1 MKCHYQFS
9 NEITSRYKVHLK
21 NMLKKTMSV
30 KSLQHQ
36 TLPEVIEVNQ
46 TQNFKTFKLGS
57 KTQKILFKIQC
68 EARYCSKS
76 NVRHSVSRDADK
88 GMKIN
93 IKKGNFQE
101 KER

>member
-1 MKCHYQFS
+1 M
-9 NEITSRYKVHLK
+9 HLK
-21 NMLKKTMSV
+21 NMLNKTMSV

-36 TLPEVIEVNQ
+36 TLPEVAEVNQ
-46 TQNFKTFKLGS
+46 TQKFKTFKLGS
-57 KTQKILFKIQC
+57 KNKKKH
-68 EARYCSKS
+68 CSRP
-76 NVRHSVSRDADK
+76 NVRYSVSRDADK